1 MRCLERKPSFHEVDV
16 GEKVVRYVTVLSTE
30 SITYVKRFGNWSR
43 SDITRFQIK
52 LIDNEKRHIVTNYTG
67 KRANILKLKAGDY
80 IKIEAIV
87 KSHEE
92 IDGIPVTLVSHIKNL
107 SS

>member
-1 MRCLERKPSFHEVDV
+1 MTTKCHVKMKKHYIPMRNYTKYNLK
-16 GEKVVRYVTVLSTE
+16 E
-30 SITYVKRFGNWSR
+30 SWIICN
-43 SDITRFQIK
+43 QIK